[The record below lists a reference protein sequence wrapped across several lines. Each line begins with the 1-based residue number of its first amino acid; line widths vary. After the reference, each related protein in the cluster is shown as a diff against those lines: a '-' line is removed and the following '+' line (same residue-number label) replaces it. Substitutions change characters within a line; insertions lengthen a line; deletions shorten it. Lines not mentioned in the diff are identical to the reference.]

1 MSIIK
6 TKSDENYAAADL
18 LINNSKLSSSIH
30 CLYYGAYQRAMYA
43 MKKSGVG
50 YKEQND
56 NYKKYCGAQA
66 GINNKVKRLGSHEY
80 LISEFVKLMKSKTND
95 ARLVGNLN
103 RCFLYLKTCRR
114 KADYENDLISE
125 SDVNDCKAKAAF
137 LKKTIDEFIKNNF
150 AA

>member
-6 TKSDENYAAADL
+6 TKSDENYDAADL
-18 LINNSKLSSSIH
+18 LIHNSKLSSSIH

-56 NYKKYCGAQA
+56 NYKKYCGGQA
-66 GINNKVKRLGSHEY
+66 GIKNNVKKLGSHEY
-80 LISEFVKLMKSKTND
+80 LINEFVQLMKSKSND
-95 ARLVGNLN
+95 TKLIGNLN

-114 KADYENDLISE
+114 KADYENDSISE
-125 SDVNDCKAKAAF
+125 ADVKACKAKADF